1 MKSESY
7 VCAIPGK
14 FWAISD
20 KMCMLNPGDS
30 SSPTKVYVT
39 IQGNL
44 LNDLGTGAGAVRGL

>member
-14 FWAISD
+14 FWAIS
-20 KMCMLNPGDS
+20 NPGDS